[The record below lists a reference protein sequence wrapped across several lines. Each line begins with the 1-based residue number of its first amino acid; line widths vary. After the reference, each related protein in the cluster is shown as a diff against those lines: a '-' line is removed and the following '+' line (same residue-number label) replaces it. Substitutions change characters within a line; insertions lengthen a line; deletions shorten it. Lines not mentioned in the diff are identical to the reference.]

1 MEVRM
6 SRSDA
11 GNSDRLSQLRAL
23 REMSSSR
30 REFLGRA
37 AALGLI
43 PVLSGGTGLAPILSA
58 SAQENS
64 PVQGGTFVTL
74 GHQEVASL
82 SPEGSGPTVQWVAI
96 AQIHNALYELDHN
109 YELVPVLAESYEASE
124 DGLTYTFKLRTGVKF
139 HNGDDFTSADVKYT
153 YEWIMDEANAST
165 RVSNF
170 ELVDSVEAPDD
181 TTIVV
186 TLTEPDVTFMVNV
199 APTYIYPSKYHAET
213 GEEEYTGKP
222 VGTGPFK
229 LKEWNAQQ
237 RTVLEAYEDHF
248 RGRPNFDE
256 FRLDVVPEAGGRL
269 AALESGEADN
279 SIWAL
284 NAEDNQTLVDSGDF
298 TVFETMNVATNHFP
312 LNNTHPVLGDKAVR
326 KAMMHAIDR
335 QALAD
340 DIFQGQAI
348 VATSNL
354 SPAVEKYY
362 NPDVTT
368 YDFNPDTARQLLEDA
383 GWVEGDDGIREKD
396 GQKLSFTC
404 VAITGDSNRRP
415 EAEIAQQLYKDVGMD
430 MQLQEATVDI
440 ILEAMVA
447 GEMDMSL
454 FNWTYGGNSGD
465 PDARDTLGTGG
476 ANNFSNFSNERVD
489 ELLSAGVTELDEEK
503 RIEMYRE
510 IQAIVAEEV
519 PFIFLLVFTGFAFYN
534 NRVKGLPDSVLQSD
548 NIYPFLFQLWKEE
561 E

>member
-1 MEVRM
+1 M
-6 SRSDA
+6 SQSRT
-11 GNSDRLSQLRAL
+11 DRLDALRAL
-23 REMSSSR
+23 KETTSSR
-30 REFLGRA
+30 REFLTRA

-43 PVLSGGTGLAPILSA
+43 PVLAGGTGVSPAFA
-58 SAQENS
+58 AQEGT

-74 GHQEVASL
+74 GHQEVATL

-96 AQIHNALYELDHN
+96 AQIHNALYEMDHN
-109 YELVPVLAESYEASE
+109 YELVPVLAESYEASA
-124 DGLTYTFKLRTGVKF
+124 DGLTYEFKLRKDVTF
-139 HNGDDFTSADVKYT
+139 HNGDTFSSEDVKYT

-165 RVSNF
+165 RISNF
-170 ELVDSVEAPDD
+170 ELVESVETPDES
-181 TTIVV
+181 TVVV
-186 TLTEPDVTFMVNV
+186 TLTEPDVTFMINV
-199 APTYIYPSKYHAET
+199 AQTYIYPSKYHAEV
-213 GEEEYTGKP
+213 GEEAYTAEP

-237 RTVLEAYEDHF
+237 RTVLERFDDHF
-248 RGRPNFDE
+248 RGPANFDE

-269 AALESGEADN
+269 AALESGQADN

-284 NAEDNQTLVDSGDF
+284 NAEDNQTLVDSGNF

-312 LNNTHPVLGDKAVR
+312 VNNTHPVLGDKAVR
-326 KAMMHAIDR
+326 KAMLHAIDR
-335 QALAD
+335 QAIAE

-354 SPAVEKYY
+354 SPAIEKFY
-362 NPDVTT
+362 NADVPLYE
-368 YDFNPDTARQLLEDA
+368 YDPEKAKQVLEEA

-396 GQKLSFTC
+396 GQKLAFTC
-404 VAITGDSNRRP
+404 VAISGDSQRRP
-415 EAEIAQQLYKDVGMD
+415 EAEIAQQSYKDVGMD
-430 MQLQEATVDI
+430 MQIQEATVDT

-454 FNWTYGGNSGD
+454 FNWTYGGSGGD

-489 ELLSAGVTELDEEK
+489 ELLTLGVTEQDEAK
-503 RIEMYRE
+503 RIEMYKE

-519 PFIFLLVFTGFAFYN
+519 PFIYLLVFTGFSYYAN
-534 NRVKGLPDSVLQSD
+534 SIKGLPESVLNSD
-548 NIYPFLFQLWKEE
+548 NLYPFLFKLWKEE
-561 E
+561 A

>member
-1 MEVRM
+1 M
-6 SRSDA
+6 SQSRT
-11 GNSDRLSQLRAL
+11 DRLDALRAL
-23 REMSSSR
+23 QQSTSSR

-43 PVLSGGTGLAPILSA
+43 PVLAGATGVSPAFA
-58 SAQENS
+58 AQEGT

-124 DGLTYTFKLRTGVKF
+124 DGLTYTFKLRSDVTF
-139 HNGDDFTSADVKYT
+139 HNGDTFSSEDVKYT

-165 RVSNF
+165 RSADF
-170 ELVDSVEAPDD
+170 TLVDTVEAPDD

-199 APTYIYPSKYHAET
+199 AQTYIYPSAYHAEV
-213 GEEEYTGKP
+213 GEEEYSGKP

-237 RTVLEAYEDHF
+237 RTLLERFDEHF
-248 RGRPNFDE
+248 RGPANFDE
-256 FRLDVVPEAGGRL
+256 FQLDVVPEAGGRL
-269 AALESGEADN
+269 AALESGQADN

-284 NAEDNQTLVDSGDF
+284 NAEDNQTLIDSGDF

-312 LNNTHPVLGDKAVR
+312 VNNTHPALGDKAVR
-326 KAMMHAIDR
+326 QAMLYAIDR

-340 DIFQGQAI
+340 DIFQGQAV
-348 VATSNL
+348 VATANL
-354 SPAVEKYY
+354 SPAIEKYY
-362 NPDVTT
+362 NADVPT
-368 YDFNPDTARQLLEDA
+368 YEFDPEMAKQVLDEA

-396 GQKLSFTC
+396 GQKLAFTC
-404 VAITGDSNRRP
+404 VAISGDSQRRP
-415 EAEIAQQLYKDVGMD
+415 EAEVAQQAYRDVGMD
-430 MQLQEATVDI
+430 MQIQEATVDT
-440 ILEAMVA
+440 ILEAMTA

-454 FNWTYGGNSGD
+454 FNWTYGGNNGD
-465 PDARDTLGTGG
+465 PDARDTLATGG

-489 ELLSAGVTELDEEK
+489 ELLNQGVTEQDEAK
-503 RIEMYRE
+503 RIEMYKE
-510 IQAIVAEEV
+510 IQAIIAEEV
-519 PFIFLLVFTGFAFYN
+519 PFIYLLVFTGFSYYAN
-534 NRVKGLPDSVLQSD
+534 TIKGLPESVLNSD
-548 NIYPFLFQLWKEE
+548 QIYPFLFKLWKEE
-561 E
+561 S